1 LLLISQ
7 SSEAETDSS
16 AQVEWK
22 FVRRNPANVAMPPQ
36 LAKRSPEKW
45 MRFLSKA
52 TGEEYFVNE
61 RTGESKKTLPA
72 GAVVSSI
79 GQPPEP
85 EPEPSSLLNA
95 SVEEDIW
102 DIDVSDDGRG
112 KAEAPPS
119 MLHAP
124 DSAATATG
132 SRPSRAML
140 SRQKGSGAEYAASR
154 KDLPLDAANVR
165 RCVVAIHERTIELA
179 LHNDSGALLL
189 KAVDEAD
196 CASWG
201 RCLHEVGRLQTE
213 WRQAAD
219 VSSIL

>member
-1 LLLISQ
+1 
-7 SSEAETDSS
+7 
-16 AQVEWK
+16 
-22 FVRRNPANVAMPPQ
+22 
-36 LAKRSPEKW
+36 

-72 GAVVSSI
+72 GALVSSI

-124 DSAATATG
+124 DSDSHAATTTG
-132 SRPSRAML
+132 SRPSRAVL

-154 KDLPLDAANVR
+154 KDLPLDAANVQ

-179 LHNDSGALLL
+179 LHGDSGALLL